1 MSTPTTSRTR
11 GASAKASAPVP
22 VPESSA
28 RSSPLG
34 ATKRAILGSSSA
46 AWASWCSPIR
56 SAVLPNRSRVA
67 SCIVERLLLRGD
79 RTRRSFFRDL
89 LQQAADL
96 RAGRETQLVEPPVA
110 AGREAAQLGEDP
122 LAGRPRDQGGALAHQ
137 PLGARVQPHVQLVL
151 EPDRAEQTERVVLED
166 RVADRA
172 QAAGAEVLLAAERV

>member
-34 ATKRAILGSSSA
+34 ATKRAILGSSPA

-96 RAGRETQLVEPPVA
+96 RAGRETQLVASQERLCRISA
-110 AGREAAQLGEDP
+110 ARLFDGSRQLAGAEERERVERPRLGGAPETVDRARVGFGPLGLQQRAGVAAQLV
-122 LAGRPRDQGGALAHQ
+122 RD
-137 PLGARVQPHVQLVL
+137 R
-151 EPDRAEQTERVVLED
+151 
-166 RVADRA
+166 
-172 QAAGAEVLLAAERV
+172 